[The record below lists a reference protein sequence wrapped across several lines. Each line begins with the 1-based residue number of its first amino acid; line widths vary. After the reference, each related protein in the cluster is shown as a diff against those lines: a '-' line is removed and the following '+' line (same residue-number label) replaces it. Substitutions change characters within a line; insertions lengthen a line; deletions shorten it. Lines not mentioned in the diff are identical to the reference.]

1 MEQKLADIQNGS
13 SASLE
18 QYIIDEDIDLAQ
30 AQQVLIQDT
39 HALIDR
45 YTKEYQMGIQG
56 LMTGT
61 YAPQS
66 TGGEK
71 QQPAYSNVAQ

>member
-1 MEQKLADIQNGS
+1 M
-13 SASLE
+13 
-18 QYIIDEDIDLAQ
+18 
-30 AQQVLIQDT
+30 
-39 HALIDR
+39 IDR
-45 YTKEYQMGIQG
+45 YQKEYQMGIQG

-71 QQPAYSNVAQ
+71 QQPAYSNVAQQEYI

>member
-1 MEQKLADIQNGS
+1 MNTMPNSEQFRKMQKIYNDVIGKGS
-13 SASLE
+13 KVQVSARTV
-18 QYIIDEDIDLAQ
+18 AP
-30 AQQVLIQDT
+30 ANVLWRQ
-39 HALIDR
+39 
-45 YTKEYQMGIQG
+45 KEYQMGIQG